1 MSVQMTLSPAE
12 QTLPSSLYVLGGR
25 QRKPTLNVTEEW
37 NQYEAAL
44 ILEVDTRTGSAQ
56 VRSEYK
62 TPPAARATDRSSALF
77 KSGALVGDKM
87 YTCTSTEVL
96 VYDLPR
102 FTVANYVSLPC
113 FNDLH
118 HVVPDS
124 VGNLLV
130 TSTGLDLVV
139 NLDRSGTVLQ
149 EWNVL
154 GENPWGKFSRDVD
167 YRKVESTQP
176 HRSHP
181 NFVFELDDKIW
192 VTRFEQRDAICLN
205 EPRKRIDIAIEA
217 PHDGHV
223 RGNYIYFTTVDGHLV
238 IAGRDSLRVERTVD
252 LAAMNGRELLL
263 GWCRGLLC
271 VDPDKF
277 WVGFTRIRRTKLQEN
292 LMWLNHT
299 FRNRLLK
306 KPTHIA
312 LYDISAATC
321 LREINLEDHGMNV
334 VFDILPA
341 ARAAA
346 ESRNDLPRAA
356 DVRNSQFAERSFAFA
371 QCSHRGSPRWVNYI
385 DRRGKKN
392 WPQFF

>member
-1 MSVQMTLSPAE
+1 MSIQATPSRAA
-12 QTLPSSLYVLGGR
+12 QTLPSSLYILGGR
-25 QRKPTLNVTEEW
+25 QRKPTLNMPEEW

-44 ILEVDTRTGSAQ
+44 VLEVDTRTGSAQ
-56 VRSEYK
+56 VRSEYE
-62 TPPAARATDRSSALF
+62 TPPAARATDRSSVLF
-77 KSGALVGDKM
+77 KAGALLGDKM

-96 VYDLPR
+96 VYDLPK
-102 FTVANYVSLPC
+102 FTVVNYVSLPC

-130 TSTGLDLVV
+130 TSTGLDLIV
-139 NLDRSGTVLQ
+139 NLDPSGTVLH

-167 YRKVESTQP
+167 YRKVETTKP

-181 NFVFELDDKIW
+181 NFVFEVDKKIW

-223 RGNYIYFTTVDGHLV
+223 RGKYIYFSTVDGHLV
-238 IAGRDSLRVERTVD
+238 IAGRDSLRVERAVD
-252 LAAMNGRELLL
+252 LNAIDGTEMLL

-277 WVGFTRIRRTKLQEN
+277 WVAFTRIRRTKFQQN
-292 LMWLNHT
+292 LFWLNHALRKRMLT
-299 FRNRLLK
+299 

-312 LYDISAATC
+312 LYDISAGTC
-321 LREINLEDHGMNV
+321 LREINLEEHGMNV
-334 VFDILPA
+334 VFSILPA
-341 ARAAA
+341 VRAAA

-356 DVRNSQFAERSFAFA
+356 EMR
-371 QCSHRGSPRWVNYI
+371 HP
-385 DRRGKKN
+385 
-392 WPQFF
+392 

>member
-1 MSVQMTLSPAE
+1 VRKEIMQMSIQATRSPAK
-12 QTLPSSLYVLGGR
+12 QALPSSLYVLGGR
-25 QRKPTLNVTEEW
+25 QRQPTLKLAEEW

-62 TPPAARATDRSSALF
+62 TPPAARATDRSSVLF

-87 YTCTSTEVL
+87 YTCTPTEVL

-139 NLDRSGTVLQ
+139 NLDRSGTVLH

-154 GENPWGKFSRDVD
+154 GENPWEKFSRDVD
-167 YRKVESTQP
+167 YRKIESTQP

-181 NFVFELDDKIW
+181 NFVFELDEKIW

-223 RGNYIYFTTVDGHLV
+223 CGNYIYFTTVDGHLV
-238 IAGRDSLRVERTVD
+238 IAGRDSLRVERAVD
-252 LAAMNGRELLL
+252 LAAVNGRELLL

-271 VDPDKF
+271 VDADKF
-277 WVGFTRIRRTKLQEN
+277 WVGFTRIRRTKFQEN
-292 LMWLNHT
+292 LFWLNHT
-299 FRNRLLK
+299 FRNRLLR

-312 LYDISAATC
+312 LYDIAAGTC
-321 LREINLEDHGMNV
+321 LQELNVEQYGMNV
-334 VFDILPA
+334 VFGIFPGPG
-341 ARAAA
+341 AAA
-346 ESRNDLPRAA
+346 ESRYDLPRAA
-356 DVRNSQFAERSFAFA
+356 EVQHSKSAERSFALA
-371 QCSHRGSPRWVNYI
+371 QAIMPRL
-385 DRRGKKN
+385 DG
-392 WPQFF
+392 